1 MNVYNFVFT
10 CITSVILLQTEYF
23 AYIKDLIPTE
33 FKTSSMFLPL
43 ALHAICENNY
53 DFAIEINFLANLN
66 EILIRIINCHT

>member
-1 MNVYNFVFT
+1 MYYLSNT
-10 CITSVILLQTEYF
+10 IATEYF

-43 ALHAICENNY
+43 ALHAICDNNY